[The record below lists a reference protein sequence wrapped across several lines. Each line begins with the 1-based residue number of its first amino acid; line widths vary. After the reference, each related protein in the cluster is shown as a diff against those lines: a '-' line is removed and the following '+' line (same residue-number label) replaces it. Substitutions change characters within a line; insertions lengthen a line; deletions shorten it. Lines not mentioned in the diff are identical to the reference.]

1 MNTTHNTKTK
11 RLVTAVAVAAATVA
25 TPTLLFASAGTAQ
38 ADPCAAVLA
47 AVLTACSL
55 TPSESG
61 EFPEMPEPIEQP
73 LPYQGSLNPRYGQ
86 YPPEDPQKWL
96 PY

>member
-11 RLVTAVAVAAATVA
+11 RIVTAVAVSAAAVMA
-25 TPTLLFASAGTAQ
+25 PALPFGGAATAQ
-38 ADPCAAVLA
+38 AGPCAWVMA

-73 LPYQGSLNPRYGQ
+73 LPSEGSLNPSYGQ
-86 YPPEDPQKWL
+86 YPPEDPSKWL